1 MPMDGVS
8 DRLLEALSA
17 LEGVADEVTADE
29 AAARLDDAA
38 LQVFWRSWPRVGSWA
53 GALWRRLDADLAAP
67 SSSVT
72 DTDIDEVGGE
82 GG

>member
-1 MPMDGVS
+1 MSMNGVS

-17 LEGVADEVTADE
+17 LEGVANEVTADE
-29 AAARLDDAA
+29 AATCLDDAA

-53 GALWRRLDADLAAP
+53 GALWRRLDADLAIP

-72 DTDIDEVGGE
+72 DADVDEVGGE

>member
-1 MPMDGVS
+1 MDGVS
-8 DRLLEALSA
+8 DRLLDALSA
-17 LEGVADEVTADE
+17 LEGVANEVTADE
-29 AAARLDDAA
+29 AAARFDDAA

-53 GALWRRLDADLAAP
+53 GALWRHLDADLAVP

-72 DTDIDEVGGE
+72 DPDIDEVGGE

>member
-1 MPMDGVS
+1 MERVS
-8 DRLLEALSA
+8 DRLLDALSA
-17 LEGVADEVTADE
+17 LEGVANEVTADE
-29 AAARLDDAA
+29 AAARFDDAT

-53 GALWRRLDADLAAP
+53 GALWRRLDVDLAIP

-72 DTDIDEVGGE
+72 DADIDEVGGE